1 MATLHKLI
9 QRCSKGTGGFPHER
23 LHQEARFIFVQVLIR
38 YKTLYKTVEKLDFRS
53 DLQSEGSEESVM
65 LLMAKQILLRINF
78 S

>member
-1 MATLHKLI
+1 M
-9 QRCSKGTGGFPHER
+9 QRGLGGFPHER

-65 LLMAKQILLRINF
+65 LLMAKPLLLII
-78 S
+78 SIS